1 MSEPRP
7 RSSSSAILL
16 VIALRGPSS
25 PYDLKRALARL
36 ASYFW
41 AVPHTQVY
49 GETARLA
56 EEGLLSVVTSS
67 SGRRRQTYDLTPAGR
82 TRLQAWLR
90 DSEASGMEI
99 RDEAQLKLLGTEL
112 SDREAVRAL
121 AAGQVAYYQRR
132 LGSVDA
138 ADDEAS
144 RHPEWAYR
152 FLAVTL
158 GRATLRAGLE
168 FWQAIEADP
177 PGPEPIRSAGRRRQS
192 DE

>member
-1 MSEPRP
+1 M
-7 RSSSSAILL
+7 
-16 VIALRGPSS
+16 ALRGPSS
-25 PYDLKRALARL
+25 PYDLERALARL

-56 EEGLLSVVTSS
+56 DEGLLSGATSP

-82 TRLQAWLR
+82 ARLQAWLR
-90 DSEASGMEI
+90 DGEASGMEI

-132 LGSVDA
+132 LASIEA
-138 ADDEAS
+138 AQDEAG

-152 FLAVTL
+152 FLAVPL

-177 PGPEPIRSAGRRRQS
+177 PGPGRPGRRGEAVSATSKSVVRARS
-192 DE
+192 RWPR